1 MDQLFD
7 QVRDR
12 TADLRRVAE
21 AVRRERD
28 LRAPRS
34 TVAATGT
41 PNLTAPQAAPV
52 AAAVKVPTADGCDG
66 ACTTGPARQAA

>member
-28 LRAPRS
+28 LRAPTT

-41 PNLTAPQAAPV
+41 PIIAT
-52 AAAVKVPTADGCDG
+52 
-66 ACTTGPARQAA
+66 RQASTTPPIVKGQVATECELLFVVV